1 MGAWGTGIFDND
13 TACDWAFGLEETS
26 DLSLIESAFDKVLNI
41 GGEYLDAGDAEEAL
55 AAAEAIARLKGN
67 WGIRNSYTE
76 KMDRWVETT
85 RLIPS
90 QALIEKA
97 LKAIERLLSG
107 PSELLELW
115 GETEDFIA
123 WEESVKDLSKRLS
136 ACRSDQRDDAYIQ

>member
-13 TACDWAFGLEETS
+13 VACDWAYDLRAAG
-26 DLSLIESAFDKVLNI
+26 DLSLIESALDGVLNV
-41 GGEYLDAGDAEEAL
+41 GADYLDSRKAVKAL
-55 AAAEAIARLKGN
+55 AAAEAVARLKGN

-76 KMDRWVETT
+76 PMDKWVEITG
-85 RLIPS
+85 LVPP

-97 LKAIERLLSG
+97 LKAIERALYK

-115 GETEDFIA
+115 SESDEFTV

-136 ACRSDQRDDAYIQ
+136 A